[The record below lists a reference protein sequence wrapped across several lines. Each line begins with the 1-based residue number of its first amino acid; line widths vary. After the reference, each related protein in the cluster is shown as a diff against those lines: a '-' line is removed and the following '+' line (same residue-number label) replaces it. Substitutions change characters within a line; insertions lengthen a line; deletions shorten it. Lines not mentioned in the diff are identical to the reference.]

1 MSFPNVSVG
10 YRISF
15 YVFGNEG
22 LFELFVWDILYCAVQ
37 WAENMC

>member
-22 LFELFVWDILYCAVQ
+22 LFELFVWDNFVLCCA
-37 WAENMC
+37 MG